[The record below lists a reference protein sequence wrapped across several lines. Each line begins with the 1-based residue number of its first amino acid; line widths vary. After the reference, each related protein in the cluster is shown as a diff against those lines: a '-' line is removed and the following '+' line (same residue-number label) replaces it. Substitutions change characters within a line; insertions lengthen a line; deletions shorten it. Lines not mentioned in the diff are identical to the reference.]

1 MSAPDLSG
9 TSGNLVFATDS
20 TGANNSIEFFVNGF
34 GQAKANRALLI
45 DTAGTSIKGNLA
57 VGGNISGNNFSSNT
71 LTATS
76 NVIIGTTGIRVGTL
90 TTTAITANQTIATL
104 PVSGITG
111 VEFLVK
117 GVDST
122 GSKYTVATI
131 TAVTDGSNVDYST
144 FGGVTLGATTGTLA
158 VNISGSNIALQVTP
172 ASTNSTVWTTQY
184 RTI

>member
-1 MSAPDLSG
+1 MNINKTKNTQRSFLISTAGAELAG
-9 TSGNLVFATDS
+9 NLGVTGNVSGNIFT
-20 TGANNSIEFFVNGF
+20 ANSFS
-34 GQAKANRALLI
+34 AN
-45 DTAGTSIKGNLA
+45 TSVTIGN
-57 VGGNISGNNFSSNT
+57 
-71 LTATS
+71 
-76 NVIIGTTGIRVGTL
+76 TGIRQGTL

-104 PVSGITG
+104 SVTGITG